1 MTLDQLLEEWDKD
14 AKMDKSH
21 LDNCALETSVL
32 HSKYLRLYVQQKLL
46 LQKMQNDFIQ
56 LKYKKRAW
64 VLGEMNKQELD
75 AEGWKPWLKATP
87 LKNQVDEVLEAD
99 NDCVMLKSKLSYQS
113 EKVSALE
120 SIIKI
125 INNRTFQISAATN
138 WMKFQNG
145 VS

>member
-14 AKMDKSH
+14 AKIDKSH
-21 LDNCALETSVL
+21 LDNCAIEISVL
-32 HSKYLRLYVQQKLL
+32 HAKYLRLYVQQKLL
-46 LQKMQNDFIQ
+46 LQKLQNDFIQ
-56 LKYKKRAW
+56 LKSKKRAW

-87 LKNQVDEVLEAD
+87 LKNQVDEILEAD
-99 NDCVMLKSKLSYQS
+99 DDCILLKSRLAMQT
-113 EKVSALE
+113 EKVSALD

-125 INNRTFQISAATN
+125 ISNRTFQISTAIN
-138 WMKFQNG
+138 FMKFQNG